1 VRFNDAL
8 LGLGFLA
15 LSVAVLIDIQ
25 GFPSFQ
31 GQRVGPGAFP
41 GLIAALLACCS
52 IALIWRGW
60 RERREQGVIAVGAWL
75 SSPRHLRNFLVAV
88 GALVFY
94 IVAADKLGFL
104 ICGAII
110 LFSLFLSLRMRPALA
125 LALALLL
132 PLVIHGMFYKLLRVP
147 LPWGVL
153 PVLY

>member
-15 LSVAVLIDIQ
+15 LSIAVLVDIQ

-31 GQRVGPGAFP
+31 GQSIGPGAFP
-41 GLIAALLACCS
+41 GLIAILLACCS
-52 IALIWRGW
+52 VALIWRGW
-60 RERREQGVIAVGAWL
+60 RERRAQGVIAVGAWL
-75 SSPRHLRNFLVAV
+75 SSPRHVRNFLLAV
-88 GALVFY
+88 GALIFY

-110 LFSLFLSLRMRPALA
+110 LSSLFLSLRVRPALA
-125 LALALLL
+125 VPLAILL
-132 PLVIHGMFYKLLRVP
+132 PLIIHGMFYKLLRVP

-153 PVLY
+153 PPLY

>member
-15 LSVAVLIDIQ
+15 LSIAVLVDIQ

-31 GQRVGPGAFP
+31 GQSIGPGAFP
-41 GLIAALLACCS
+41 GLIAVLLACCS
-52 IALIWRGW
+52 VALIWRGW

-75 SSPRHLRNFLVAV
+75 SSPRHVRNFLVTV

-94 IVAADKLGFL
+94 IAAADRLGFL
-104 ICGAII
+104 ICGTII
-110 LFSLFLSLRMRPALA
+110 LSSLFLSLRVKPALA
-125 LALALLL
+125 VPLAVLL
-132 PLVIHGMFYKLLRVP
+132 PLIIHVMFYKLLRVP

>member
-15 LSVAVLIDIQ
+15 LSIAVLVNIQ

-41 GLIAALLACCS
+41 GLIAILLAGCS
-52 IALIWRGW
+52 LVLIWRGW

-75 SSPRHLRNFLVAV
+75 SSPRHVRNFLVAI

-94 IVAADKLGFL
+94 IVAAEALGFL

-110 LFSLFLSLRMRPALA
+110 LLSLFLSLRVRPALA
-125 LALALLL
+125 AVLALLL
-132 PLVIHGMFYKLLRVP
+132 PVLIHLMFYKLLRVP

-153 PVLY
+153 PPLY

>member
-1 VRFNDAL
+1 MRFNDAL

-15 LSVAVLIDIQ
+15 LSIAVLVDIQ

-31 GQRVGPGAFP
+31 GQSIGPGAFP

-52 IALIWRGW
+52 VALIWRGW

-75 SSPRHLRNFLVAV
+75 SSPRHVRNFLVAV
-88 GALVFY
+88 GALIFY

-104 ICGAII
+104 ICGTII
-110 LFSLFLSLRMRPALA
+110 LSSLFLSLRVRPALA
-125 LALALLL
+125 LPLAVLL
-132 PLVIHGMFYKLLRVP
+132 PFVIHVMFYKLLRVP